1 MSAERK
7 LKELDI
13 HTESAQ
19 RLTPLPTRKSVHQ
32 KKKKRSKMK
41 VKIPVIQL
49 LALFFILLP
58 IGFLTAYH
66 YLQNPDQKAA
76 QDEPKE
82 PTGAAEV
89 VEQADDDELKQ
100 NIPTMA
106 TAETKENQ
114 EEKAEE
120 SKKQE
125 NKSNDEKE
133 KQVAVKKENDKQ
145 AGTDKEREEK
155 EKGKEK
161 STTVREKEQKA
172 KEKSTTVRE
181 KEQKAKE
188 KSTTV
193 REKEQKAKEKS
204 TTVKE
209 KEREAKEKSTKAKEE
224 QPKKEES
231 YHVVYHTVQPQ
242 ETVFSISMA
251 YYKSQEGIPLI
262 QKWNNLNGNNIS
274 VGQKLKIPLKK

>member
-193 REKEQKAKEKS
+193 
-204 TTVKE
+204 KE

>member
-7 LKELDI
+7 PKELDI
-13 HTESAQ
+13 HTEPAQ

-58 IGFLTAYH
+58 IGFLTAYY

-76 QDEPKE
+76 QNEPKE
-82 PTGAAEV
+82 PTGTTEV
-89 VEQADDDELKQ
+89 VEQVDDDQLKQ
-100 NIPTMA
+100 NIPAMA
-106 TAETKENQ
+106 TAETKEDQ
-114 EEKAEE
+114 EEKTQE

-125 NKSNDEKE
+125 NKSNDEEE
-133 KQVAVKKENDKQ
+133 KQAAVKKENDKQ
-145 AGTDKEREEK
+145 AGTDTE
-155 EKGKEK
+155 
-161 STTVREKEQKA
+161 
-172 KEKSTTVRE
+172 
-181 KEQKAKE
+181 
-188 KSTTV
+188 
-193 REKEQKAKEKS
+193 KEKS

-209 KEREAKEKSTKAKEE
+209 KEKEAKEKSTNAKEE

-231 YHVVYHTVQPQ
+231 YNVVYHTVQPQ
-242 ETVFSISMA
+242 ETVFSISMT
-251 YYKSQEGIPLI
+251 YYKSKEGIPLI
-262 QKWNNLNGNNIS
+262 QKWNNLNGNNIW

>member
-7 LKELDI
+7 PKELDI
-13 HTESAQ
+13 HTEPAQ

-58 IGFLTAYH
+58 IGFLTAYY

-76 QDEPKE
+76 QNEPKE

-106 TAETKENQ
+106 TAETKEDQ
-114 EEKAEE
+114 EEKTQE

-125 NKSNDEKE
+125 NKSNDKEE
-133 KQVAVKKENDKQ
+133 KQATVKKENEKQ
-145 AGTDKEREEK
+145 AGTDKEKEE
-155 EKGKEK
+155 EE
-161 STTVREKEQKA
+161 STTVKEKEQ
-172 KEKSTTVRE
+172 E
-181 KEQKAKE
+181 
-188 KSTTV
+188 
-193 REKEQKAKEKS
+193 AKEKS

-209 KEREAKEKSTKAKEE
+209 KEQEAKEKATNAKEE
-224 QPKKEES
+224 QSKKEES
-231 YHVVYHTVQPQ
+231 YNVVYHTVKPQ
-242 ETVFSISMA
+242 ETVFSISMT
-251 YYKSQEGIPLI
+251 YYKSKEGIPLI
-262 QKWNNLNGNNIS
+262 QKWNNLNGNNIW

>member
-172 KEKSTTVRE
+172 KEKSTTV
-181 KEQKAKE
+181 
-188 KSTTV
+188 
-193 REKEQKAKEKS
+193 
-204 TTVKE
+204 KE